1 MHGDMAKRSGRNGSE
16 PQNAILDMAAGI
28 DNPAIFY
35 MKSKRTKVMSED
47 RLAKI
52 EADIRELKDI
62 REIKDVF
69 FNFHYACT
77 GGFTGKQAG
86 RMEALDCLT
95 DDATI
100 EVLGLHEPG
109 KGPRGREQ
117 VKEYWDYYYG
127 DAGPLPYVFQTSVN
141 EKVEL
146 SGDTAVGY
154 SNMLMIVAFR
164 EGKPLMGLS
173 QRVNDYVRTDTGWKI
188 KKTTMVGGFTTHLDG
203 IEGALNKLPPAEERQ
218 PWTYRAA

>member
-1 MHGDMAKRSGRNGSE
+1 MTEDR
-16 PQNAILDMAAGI
+16 MAALE
-28 DNPAIFY
+28 A
-35 MKSKRTKVMSED
+35 
-47 RLAKI
+47 RL
-52 EADIRELKDI
+52 RELEDV
-62 REIKDVF
+62 REIGDLF

-77 GGFTGKQAG
+77 GGFVGKQAG

-117 VKEYWDYYYG
+117 VKEYWDFYYG
-127 DAGPLPYVFQTSVN
+127 DAGPLPFVFQTSVN

-154 SNMLMIVAFR
+154 SNMLMMVGFR

-173 QRVNDYVRTDTGWKI
+173 QRVNDYVRTDSGWKI
-188 KKTTMVGGFTTHLDG
+188 KKTTMVGGFTIQTGEL
-203 IEGALNKLPPAEERQ
+203 EGALNTLPEAEQRQ
-218 PWTYRAA
+218 PWTHKGN